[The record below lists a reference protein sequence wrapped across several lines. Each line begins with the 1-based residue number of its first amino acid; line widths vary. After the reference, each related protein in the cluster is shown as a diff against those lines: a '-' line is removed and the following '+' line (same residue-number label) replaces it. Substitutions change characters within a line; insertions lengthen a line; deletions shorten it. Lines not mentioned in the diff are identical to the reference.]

1 MSRIGKTTILKA
13 TLNDIKYMYNG
24 ACFLK
29 CIEDNDKLENI
40 TSLSI
45 FDGRWYL
52 NFKLLPNKFDNFTS
66 LINFYITNYHY

>member
-29 CIEDNDKLENI
+29 CIEDNGDCYTTFWNILEQ
-40 TSLSI
+40 
-45 FDGRWYL
+45 
-52 NFKLLPNKFDNFTS
+52 FKV
-66 LINFYITNYHY
+66 